1 MLSGCE
7 ITVYAIQ
14 ERRFCMGISENTPN
28 ILNDAQKQNNAVNG
42 SGKSNGACEHRYCV
56 LTGKFVNEKNQV
68 YYNYKC
74 TECGYE
80 YSTHSSGGTTGSW

>member
-1 MLSGCE
+1 MLSGSE
-7 ITVYAIQ
+7 NTVYAIQ

-68 YYNYKC
+68 YYRFLPR
-74 TECGYE
+74 
-80 YSTHSSGGTTGSW
+80 SQ